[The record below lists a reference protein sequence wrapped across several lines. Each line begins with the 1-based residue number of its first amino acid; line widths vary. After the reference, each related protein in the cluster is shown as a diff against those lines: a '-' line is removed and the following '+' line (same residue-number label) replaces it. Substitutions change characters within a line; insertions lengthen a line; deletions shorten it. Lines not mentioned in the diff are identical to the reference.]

1 MTALPRRIPPPVPRS
16 GVVLDDRYRLAEPLG
31 AGGTADVFRGV
42 DLRLRRDVAV
52 KVFRPGS
59 CAVTPERFCQE
70 AELLGRLAHPAL
82 VEVHDVGR
90 QATHVYVV
98 MRLVEGV
105 TLREHILDGPL
116 AADRVARLGTRLA
129 SALAHVHAAGVV
141 HRDVKPSNVLVGLD
155 DAPYLADFGISRLV
169 DEPTRSAPGT
179 LIGTIPY
186 LAPEQLLGRGSGPAS
201 DIHALGLVL
210 LEALKGEKE
219 YPGGPLAA
227 GTARALRAPCIPPWA
242 PTQLASAIE
251 AMTHAEPA
259 DRPDAAECVRLLEAA
274 AASEGAEVT
283 HAAESPATVAVGVGA
298 SSPATATSAAPEPS
312 ATRAVRRRRHRTP
325 ALALAAGLALGAGG
339 ATVPFVLGVGSA
351 PAADRT
357 QPPPAPLP
365 VADLPRAAPSPTG
378 VPATPATTPPTT
390 PPAASPRATTP
401 RPPPTTAANKTG
413 RSDKG
418 NAYGSDKGKGG
429 KPTRK

>member
-52 KVFRPGS
+52 KVFRPGA

-116 AADRVARLGTRLA
+116 PADRVARLGTRLA

-227 GTARALRAPCIPPWA
+227 GTARALRPPCIPPWA
-242 PTQLASAIE
+242 PAELASAIE

-283 HAAESPATVAVGVGA
+283 HAAESPATVAVGTGA
-298 SSPATATSAAPEPS
+298 SGPAATSAASETS
-312 ATRAVRRRRHRTP
+312 AAPAVRRRRHRTP

-365 VADLPRAAPSPTG
+365 VADLPRSAPSATG
-378 VPATPATTPPTT
+378 DPTT
-390 PPAASPRATTP
+390 PAATPPVASPRATTP
-401 RPPPTTAANKTG
+401 RPLATTAADKTG

-418 NAYGSDKGKGG
+418 NAYGADKGKGG

>member
-1 MTALPRRIPPPVPRS
+1 M
-16 GVVLDDRYRLAEPLG
+16 AEPLG

-116 AADRVARLGTRLA
+116 PADRVARLGTRLA

-219 YPGGPLAA
+219 YPRGPLAA

-274 AASEGAEVT
+274 AASEGAEVA
-283 HAAESPATVAVGVGA
+283 HAAASPATVAVGAGA
-298 SSPATATSAAPEPS
+298 SGPAATSAASEAS
-312 ATRAVRRRRHRTP
+312 AARAVRRRRHRTP

-365 VADLPRAAPSPTG
+365 VADLPAPPRR
-378 VPATPATTPPTT
+378 
-390 PPAASPRATTP
+390 PPASRPHRPRRRRRRRPRVRGPRHPARS
-401 RPPPTTAANKTG
+401 RPPPPPPPRTEPDAATKATPTA
-413 RSDKG
+413 
-418 NAYGSDKGKGG
+418 
-429 KPTRK
+429 PTK

>member
-52 KVFRPGS
+52 KVFRPGA

-116 AADRVARLGTRLA
+116 PADRVARLGTRLA

-210 LEALKGEKE
+210 LEALKGERE

-227 GTARALRAPCIPPWA
+227 GTARALRPPCIPAWA
-242 PTQLASAIE
+242 PPELASAIE

-259 DRPDAAECVRLLEAA
+259 DRPDAAECVRLLDAA
-274 AASEGAEVT
+274 AVSEGPEVT
-283 HAAESPATVAVGVGA
+283 RGAESSATVAVGAGTSVPA
-298 SSPATATSAAPEPS
+298 AAATAAS
-312 ATRAVRRRRHRTP
+312 AVRGRRRRTP

-339 ATVPFVLGVGSA
+339 ASVPFVLGVGSA

-357 QPPPAPLP
+357 QPPPAQLP
-365 VADLPRAAPSPTG
+365 VADLPRSVPSATDAPT
-378 VPATPATTPPTT
+378 TPAATPTT
-390 PPAASPRATTP
+390 PPAASPRATTTHP
-401 RPPPTTAANKTG
+401 LPATAANKTG
-413 RSDKG
+413 RGDKG
-418 NAYGSDKGKGG
+418 NAYGNDKGKGG
-429 KPTRK
+429 KPTKK